1 MTKTIYIT
9 YDELT
14 NGKYF
19 EELQAPEDFYVIYPF
34 VEQIVPQ
41 ELKLPKYDWSQFTW
55 VEGTVEAAKKEA
67 EEAKRKAEQ
76 FLREKE
82 AAEQER
88 QRAEAAKAQAEAAK
102 AQAEADLELAQER
115 QVQLEQ
121 EKEQTSNAALRL
133 TRILGQT
140 QEFVAKNT
148 DRLTDDEALVI
159 QPLLPHWNAQMGE
172 LEKGEIV
179 IGVDLP
185 APYRVLETHEASQDS
200 IPDKDTEKFAKIRE

>member
-19 EELQAPEDFYVIYPF
+19 EELQAPEDFHVIYPF
-34 VEQIVPQ
+34 VEQTISQ
-41 ELKLPKYDWSQFTW
+41 ELELPKYDWSQFTW
-55 VEGTVEAAKKEA
+55 VEGTMEAAKKEA
-67 EEAKRKAEQ
+67 EEAKRKTEQ
-76 FLREKE
+76 VLREKE
-82 AAEQER
+82 AAEQEK
-88 QRAEAAKAQAEAAK
+88 QRAEAAKAQAEA
-102 AQAEADLELAQER
+102 DLKLAQEM
-115 QVQLEQ
+115 QAQLEQ
-121 EKEQTSNAALRL
+121 EKEQASSTALGL
-133 TRILGQT
+133 TQVLGQT

-179 IGVDLP
+179 IGVDSP
-185 APYRVLETHEASQDS
+185 APYRVLKTHESSQDS
-200 IPDKDTEKFAKIRE
+200 IPDKDTEKFAKIGE